1 MENILVK
8 EYKSNEMKMLEVVY
22 SSLWRHKVMNML
34 IILTFAVSSV
44 FYSLSLPNV
53 YRSTSVLI
61 PTDDNSS
68 GGLGAMLGQ
77 LGGLASMAGLNI
89 GGGDAKSKFQLV
101 ELIRS
106 RDFILSFIDKYDLK
120 IVLFAAKGWDREA
133 NALIYDPAIYDIE
146 KKLWVREVEPHQ
158 TKEPSDDESY
168 EKFRDVF
175 KVVLDKKKSLFTLT
189 MDSYSP
195 FMAKEWL
202 TLYINDFNNFMKE
215 KDIKASTDNL
225 DFLNN
230 YIKELPYNDL
240 RVALFTLIEEQLK
253 VLMLTK
259 SKNNYA
265 LEVIQSAFVPDNKD
279 SPKRAV
285 ICIAGTFL
293 GGLLAAFISI
303 FLYVRKEKRG

>member
-1 MENILVK
+1 MENVLVK

-22 SSLWRHKVMNML
+22 SSMWRHKIMNMFF
-34 IILTFAVSSV
+34 ILTFAISSV
-44 FYSLSLPNV
+44 FFSLSLPNV

-77 LGGLASMAGLNI
+77 LGGLASIAGLNI

-120 IVLFAAKGWDREA
+120 VVLFAAKNWDRET
-133 NALIYDPAIYDIE
+133 NTLIYDPSIYDTE
-146 KKLWVREVEPHQ
+146 KKLWVREVEPYQ

-189 MDSYSP
+189 IDSYSP
-195 FMAKEWL
+195 YMAKKWL
-202 TLYINDFNNFMKE
+202 TLYINDFNYFMKE

-225 DFLNN
+225 EFLNN
-230 YIKELPYNDL
+230 YLKELPYNDL

-279 SPKRAV
+279 SPKRAI
-285 ICIAGTFL
+285 ICIAGTFV
-293 GGLLAAFISI
+293 GGLLAVFTSI